1 MLMRFKIELLHILH
15 ILNVVVDDIFRK
27 ENFGLLKS

>member
-1 MLMRFKIELLHILH
+1 MLVRFKIETLQIFH
-15 ILNVVVDDIFRK
+15 ILNVVIDDIFRK

>member
-1 MLMRFKIELLHILH
+1 MLVRFKIEPLHIFH
-15 ILNVVVDDIFRK
+15 ILNVVIDDIFRK